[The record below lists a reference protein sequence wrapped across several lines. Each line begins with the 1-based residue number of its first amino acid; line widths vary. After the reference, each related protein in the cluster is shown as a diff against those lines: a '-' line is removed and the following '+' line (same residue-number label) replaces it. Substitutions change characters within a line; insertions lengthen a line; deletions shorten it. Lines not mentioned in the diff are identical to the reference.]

1 MREWIRVAFLCSWFL
16 GLSTMAFAQASITG
30 VVRDSSGAVLPGV
43 TVEATSPALIEK
55 VRSVTTDGSGQYR
68 VITLPPGTYAVTFAL
83 SGFSTVRREGIAL
96 TGTFTA
102 TVDADLRVG
111 SLEETVTVTG
121 EIPLVDVQ
129 SATQQRVI
137 NSEVADAIPT
147 GRMPSSFVVLIPG
160 ITVTQ
165 GAGNW
170 YGLGAHDVGG
180 AIGDIV
186 GIYAI
191 HGGQFQDSR
200 MNINGLSTGW
210 GNEAFETGYTPNMS
224 AIQEV
229 VVDTAAS
236 AENEVGG
243 VRTNIVPRDGGNEY
257 AGTIFAS
264 YTNENL
270 AGSNIDD
277 DLRSRGLPHANS
289 VKLNGD
295 FNPGFGGP
303 LRRDKVWF
311 YSSIRYLRADNYVAG
326 VFVDTTQ
333 DTPNVWEYTPD
344 LSRKAVNSG
353 IWKDAQLRLTW
364 QATPLH
370 KLAFSYTQQTSC
382 KCPSLQSAT
391 QIGGTENRWGRP
403 QRLVTTD
410 WTAPLTNRLLVDAS
424 ILHQI
429 NKWGF
434 FPRDSSPA
442 TLIGFLEQS
451 NGMNLKTR
459 PGDYRNARNET
470 LRYRFSMSYVT
481 GSHAFKAGVVNAWAS
496 ADYNQFAITPIRYR
510 LNRGVPNQVILRVR
524 PYHDLWTL
532 DAEPGV
538 YAQDRWTM
546 DRLTLNLGVRYDH
559 KRSHF
564 PEQVISDPKNPYGT
578 SAFVPVPF
586 TIPKTDQLRW
596 HDITPKMAATYDVF
610 GDGKTAFKISLNKYL
625 DGTQV
630 DGIGNPVAGN
640 LVLETNRA
648 WTDANRNFRPE
659 CDLLAPAANG
669 ECGALANPNFGKVTG
684 GAGQWDPRLLRGWGV
699 RGYNWEFSTGVQRE
713 LVPQVSVDLGYFR
726 RWYGNLT
733 TNDDR
738 ALSPADFD
746 TFSLTAP
753 RDSRLPGGGGHAI
766 NGLRDLKPTS
776 FGRASDVLVTFADD
790 YGTMIRHWNGVDL
803 TVNARVRGGLLL
815 QGGLSTGRTSTD
827 NCDLVQKLPEIA
839 APSPV
844 AQGVVPRSEVP
855 AGAVNNTLIPLDY
868 CHVDTNFLTQVKF
881 LGAYTIPGIDVQ
893 VSGSL
898 QSIPGPEI
906 QANFVAT
913 NAVVTSSLGRPLA
926 GGANNVTVNLVKPGT
941 LYGERL
947 NQLDLR
953 IAKILRYGTQR
964 ASVNVDVYNAFN
976 GNAVLQQSIAF
987 GNWLTPQGVL
997 VGRSAKL
1004 SVQYDF

>member
-1 MREWIRVAFLCSWFL
+1 MAACTRVVIVFACVI
-16 GLSTMAFAQASITG
+16 GMPAAAFAQASITG
-30 VVRDSSGAVLPGV
+30 VVRDASGAVIPGV
-43 TVEATSPALIEK
+43 TVEAASPDLIEK
-55 VRSVTTDGSGQYR
+55 VRSVITDTSGQYR
-68 VITLPPGTYAVTFAL
+68 IITLPPGVYTVTFSLA
-83 SGFSTVRREGIAL
+83 GFSTVRREGVEL

-102 TVDADLRVG
+102 TINADLRVG

-121 EIPLVDVQ
+121 ETPLVDIQ
-129 SATQQRVI
+129 GTTQQRVI
-137 NSEVADAIPT
+137 GAEVVDAIPS

-180 AIGDIV
+180 AVGDIV

-200 MNINGLSTGW
+200 MMINGLSTGW

-243 VRTNIVPRDGGNEY
+243 VRTNIIPRDGGNVFG
-257 AGTIFAS
+257 GTVFAS

-270 AGSNIDD
+270 TTNNIDD
-277 DLRSRGLPHANS
+277 DLRARGLPHANS

-295 FNPGFGGP
+295 FNPGLGGP

-311 YSSIRYLRADNYVAG
+311 YTSVRYMRADNYVAG

-333 DTPNVWEYTPD
+333 DNPNVWAYTPD
-344 LSRKAVNSG
+344 PTRKAVNSG
-353 IWKDAQLRLTW
+353 IWKDAQARVTW
-364 QATPLH
+364 QATPVH

-403 QRLVTTD
+403 QRLVTAD
-410 WTAPLTNRLLVDAS
+410 WTAPLTNRLLLDAS
-424 ILHQI
+424 GLHQI

-434 FPRDSSPA
+434 FPRDSSPLGL
-442 TLIGFLEQS
+442 TGFLEQS

-470 LRYRFSMSYVT
+470 LRYRFSLSYVT
-481 GSHAFKAGVVNAWAS
+481 GAHAFKTGVVNAWAM
-496 ADYNQFAITPIRYR
+496 ADYNVYALRPIRYR
-510 LNRGVPNQVILRVR
+510 LNNGVPNQVILRVR

-538 YAQDRWTM
+538 YAQDRWTI

-564 PEQVISDPKNPYGT
+564 PEQIISDPNNPYG
-578 SAFVPVPF
+578 SAALVPVPF
-586 TIPKTDQLRW
+586 TIPRTDQLRW
-596 HDITPKMAATYDVF
+596 HDVTPKMAAAYDVF
-610 GDGKTAFKISLNKYL
+610 GDGRTALKVSLNKYL

-630 DGIGNPVAGN
+630 DGLGNPVAGN
-640 LVLETNRA
+640 LVLETNRS
-648 WTDANRNFRPE
+648 WNDTNRNFAPE

-699 RGYNWEFSTGVQRE
+699 RGFNWEFSTSVQRE
-713 LVPQVSVDLGYFR
+713 LLPQVSVDVGYFR

-733 TNDDR
+733 ATDDR
-738 ALSPADFD
+738 ALTPADFD
-746 TFSLTAP
+746 TFSITAP
-753 RDSRLPGGGGHAI
+753 LDPRLPGGGGHTI
-766 NGLRDLKPTS
+766 GGLRDLKPTS
-776 FGRASDVLVTFADD
+776 FGRAADNLVTFSDE
-790 YGTMIRHWNGVDL
+790 YGTQMRHWNGVDL

-815 QGGLSTGRTSTD
+815 QGGMSTGRTSTD
-827 NCDLVQKLPEIA
+827 NCDVLERLPEISMTA
-839 APSPV
+839 A
-844 AQGVVPRSEVP
+844 GVVPRPEIPVT
-855 AGAVNNTLIPLDY
+855 AGPLAPLDY
-868 CHVDTNFLTQVKF
+868 CHVDTNFLTQVKL
-881 LGAYTIPGIDVQ
+881 LGAYTIPRIDLQ
-893 VSGSL
+893 ISGSF

-906 QANFVAT
+906 QANFVAS
-913 NAVVTSSLGRPLA
+913 NAVVFPSLGRPLA
-926 GGANNVTVNLVKPGT
+926 GGANNVTVNLVEPGT
-941 LYGERL
+941 MYGERL
-947 NQLDLR
+947 NQVDLR
-953 IAKILRYGTQR
+953 IAKILRFGMQR
-964 ASVNVDVYNAFN
+964 AALNVDVYNALN
-976 GNAVLQQSIAF
+976 DNAVLQQSNAY
-987 GNWLTPQGVL
+987 GNWQQPQGIL
-997 VGRSAKL
+997 VGRSAKV